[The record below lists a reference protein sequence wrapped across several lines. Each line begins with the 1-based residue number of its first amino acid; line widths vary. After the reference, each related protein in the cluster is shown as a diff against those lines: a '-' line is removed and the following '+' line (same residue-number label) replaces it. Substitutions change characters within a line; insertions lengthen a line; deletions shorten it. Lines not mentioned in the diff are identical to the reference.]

1 MKSKSTKYTVC
12 KAILTVAL
20 LAGWCVPASAQLDPL
35 GAQYFNNQYLGNPAL
50 AGYGQGL
57 KINAG
62 YRQQWS
68 KIPGSPELQNVTLD
82 YGFNKVGL
90 GLNILNDKTGLQRQ
104 SRVVGTYAY
113 HLPINE
119 TNQLH
124 FGVSVGFMNQRVD
137 QNELYGDRDD
147 ILVGRYNDRKTYV
160 DGDFGA
166 AFTSRGLNIQA
177 ALPNL
182 KNLFTNDRIRVADVA
197 TFYTAASYKF
207 SISEGGDGIGLEP
220 KVAYRGVKGF
230 DNIWDAGAQ
239 MTLANEQV
247 MLMALYHSTESATFG
262 IGMDYKRKYL
272 ISGIYTTQTSPL
284 TGYSNGNFEINV
296 RMSIGK

>member
-1 MKSKSTKYTVC
+1 MKTRYQIC

-20 LAGWCVPASAQLDPL
+20 LLGWVESANAQLDPL

-50 AGYGQGL
+50 AGYEAGFRV
-57 KINAG
+57 NAS

-68 KIPGSPELQNVTLD
+68 KIPGSPELQNLSAD

-104 SRVVGTYAY
+104 TRVVGTYAY
-113 HLPINE
+113 HLPLNE
-119 TNQLH
+119 SNFLH
-124 FGVSVGFMNQRVD
+124 FGVSVGFMNQRID
-137 QNELYGDRDD
+137 QSDLYGDRDD
-147 ILVGRYNDRKTYV
+147 ILVGRYNDRKTYI

-166 AFTSRGLNIQA
+166 AYTSGGLNLQA
-177 ALPNL
+177 SLPNL
-182 KNLFTNDRIRVADVA
+182 KNMFTNDQIRVADVA
-197 TFYTAASYKF
+197 TFYTAASYQF
-207 SISEGGDGIGLEP
+207 DITEGAEGIGLEP

-239 MTLANEQV
+239 LTLANRQV
-247 MLMALYHSTESATFG
+247 MLMGMYHSSESATFG
-262 IGMDYKRKYL
+262 IGMDYKRRYL
-272 ISGIYTTQTSPL
+272 VSGMYTTQTSPL

-296 RMSIGK
+296 RLSIGK